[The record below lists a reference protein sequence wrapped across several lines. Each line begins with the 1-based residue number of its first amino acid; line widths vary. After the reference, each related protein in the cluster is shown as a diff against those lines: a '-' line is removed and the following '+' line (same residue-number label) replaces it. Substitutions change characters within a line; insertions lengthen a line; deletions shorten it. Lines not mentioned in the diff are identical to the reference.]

1 VRLLENA
8 GSFAEPRLLWLAL
21 LAPLAALAAV
31 WLWRRRLAADA
42 AWASR
47 GLWDRLLAAYQPRRM
62 TFSVA
67 ALSLAVLGTAFA
79 LARPRWGEGE
89 QKVERKGVDVV
100 YLVDSSLSMGAR
112 DVLPSRL
119 GAAKVLIRRLSEA
132 MPGNRMGLVQAE
144 GTGVVLAP
152 LTVDGAVI
160 DLLLDTV
167 EPGSMPTPGTELA
180 PGVDAALKLFGEGRQ
195 KHRALV
201 LLSDGEDF
209 GGGLAAAADRL
220 KDEGVVVYAFGIASP
235 GGAPVPVPGS
245 GQNKLDENG
254 KLVNSRLNEETL
266 ETLTRATGGL
276 YERVT
281 SAGTDPSPVVRRI
294 EGMEKKTL
302 ESDSVNTREERF
314 QWPAAAAALALLLY
328 LAVSPFAQK
337 TSRGAA

>member
-1 VRLLENA
+1 M
-8 GSFAEPRLLWLAL
+8 SFAEPRLLWLAL
-21 LAPLAALAAV
+21 LAPAVAVAAV

-47 GLWDRLLAAYQPRRM
+47 GLWDRLLAAYQPRRL
-62 TFSVA
+62 TLSVA
-67 ALSLAVLGTAFA
+67 ALAVAVLGTALA

-89 QKVERKGVDVV
+89 QRVERKGVDVV
-100 YLVDSSLSMGAR
+100 YLIDSSLSMGTR
-112 DVLPSRL
+112 DVVPSRL
-119 GAAKVLIRRLSEA
+119 AAAKVLVRRLSEA
-132 MPGNRMGLVQAE
+132 MPGNRMGLVQTE
-144 GTGVVLAP
+144 GTGIVLAP

-220 KDEGVVVYAFGIASP
+220 KEEGVVVYAFGIGTLD
-235 GGAPVPVPGS
+235 GGMVPVPGT
-245 GQNKLDENG
+245 GQNKLDESG
-254 KLVNSRLNEETL
+254 KLVNSKLDEETL

-276 YERVT
+276 YQRVT
-281 SAGTDPSPVVRRI
+281 SAGTDPAPVVARI
-294 EGMEKKTL
+294 ETMEKRTL
-302 ESDSVNTREERF
+302 ESDTVNTREERF

-328 LAVSPFAQK
+328 LAVAPFAP
-337 TSRGAA
+337 RVRRAA

>member
-1 VRLLENA
+1 V
-8 GSFAEPRLLWLAL
+8 SFAEPRLLWLAL
-21 LAPLAALAAV
+21 LAPLAAVAAV
-31 WLWRRRLAADA
+31 WLWRRRLATDA
-42 AWASR
+42 SWASR
-47 GLWDRLLAAYQPRRM
+47 GLWDRLLTAYQPRRM
-62 TFSVA
+62 TFSIA
-67 ALSLAVLGTAFA
+67 ALGLAVLGTALA

-112 DVLPSRL
+112 DVIPSRL
-119 GAAKVLIRRLSEA
+119 AAAKVLIRRLSEA
-132 MPGNRMGLVQAE
+132 MPGNRMGLVQTE
-144 GTGVVLAP
+144 GTGIVLAP

-180 PGVDAALKLFGEGRQ
+180 PGIDAALKLFGEGRE

-220 KDEGVVVYAFGIASP
+220 KDEGVVVYAFGIGSP
-235 GGAPVPVPGS
+235 GGAPVPVPGT

-254 KLVNSRLNEETL
+254 KQVHSRLNEETL
-266 ETLTRATGGL
+266 ETLSRATGGL

-281 SAGTDPSPVVRRI
+281 SAGTDPAPVVRRI

-314 QWPAAAAALALLLY
+314 QWPLAAAVLALLLY
-328 LAVSPFAQK
+328 LTVSPFAPSAQK